1 MASLSPSM
9 PGVRAI
15 LALTAGLAFPAC
27 ERQSTEPEPLAAVTV
42 TVAPDLLTLSVGDR
56 AYLVATVRDSAGR
69 TLAGRTVNWASSA
82 PEVAAVSTAGL
93 VTALAP
99 GQTTI
104 HAYADQRVGFARIVV
119 QEAFTLPLAG
129 GRHWL
134 LLTEVGT
141 PTGSCPAGEGGL
153 RQDGGRDCSHAGVS
167 RYSLDFAAFTQEEGA
182 LTGVQPVVVL
192 AAADGTVIDV
202 CLRPPTEITCGPN
215 GPFVTVE
222 HRGGF
227 VAIYAHLDPA
237 SVTIRRKT
245 PVTQGQR
252 LGTMGAWGAGE
263 DAWVHFELRFEG
275 QGAQA
280 ASVLERLVVDGRT
293 LTEYQVGPEGPRFY
307 ASTNAGSG
315 TISQMSSA
323 PRSRSS
329 P

>member
-1 MASLSPSM
+1 
-9 PGVRAI
+9 
-15 LALTAGLAFPAC
+15 
-27 ERQSTEPEPLAAVTV
+27 
-42 TVAPDLLTLSVGDR
+42 
-56 AYLVATVRDSAGR
+56 
-69 TLAGRTVNWASSA
+69 
-82 PEVAAVSTAGL
+82 
-93 VTALAP
+93 
-99 GQTTI
+99 
-104 HAYADQRVGFARIVV
+104 
-119 QEAFTLPLAG
+119 
-129 GRHWL
+129 
-134 LLTEVGT
+134 VGT

-182 LTGVQPVVVL
+182 LTSVQPVEVL

-222 HRGGF
+222 HLGGF

-245 PVTQGQR
+245 PVTRGQR

-280 ASVLERLVVDGRT
+280 ASVLERLVVDDTGFRLAADGEKTHAT
-293 LTEYQVGPEGPRFY
+293 LTLGPGAVGGFMRFEFKATRTPIGPSIGPRIAAAFAY
-307 ASTNAGSG
+307 ADAVHGAGIG
-315 TISQMSSA
+315 PVTPAQPA
-323 PRSRSS
+323 RR
-329 P
+329 

>member
-15 LALTAGLAFPAC
+15 LALTAGLASPAC
-27 ERQSTEPEPLAAVTV
+27 DRQSTEPEPFPAVTV
-42 TVAPDLLTLSVGDR
+42 TVAPDLLTLSVGER
-56 AYLVATVRDSAGR
+56 ALLVATVRDSAGR

-82 PEVAAVSTAGL
+82 PEVASVSSGGQ
-93 VTALAP
+93 VTALAA

-104 HAYADQRVGFARIVV
+104 GAYADQRVGFARIVV
-119 QEAFTLPLAG
+119 QEAFTLPLPG

-167 RYSLDFAAFTQEEGA
+167 RYSLDFAAVTQEEGA
-182 LTGVQPVVVL
+182 LTGVQPVEVL

-202 CLRPPTEITCGPN
+202 CLQPPTEITCGPN

-227 VAIYAHLDPA
+227 VAIYAHLDPS

-245 PVTQGQR
+245 PVTRGQP
-252 LGTMGAWGAGE
+252 LGTMGAWGADK

-275 QGAQA
+275 QGAAA

-293 LTEYQVGPEGPRFY
+293 LTEYRVGPEGPRFY
-307 ASTNAGSG
+307 ASTNAGG
-315 TISQMSSA
+315 LTTD
-323 PRSRSS
+323 R
-329 P
+329 

>member
-15 LALTAGLAFPAC
+15 LALTAALASPAC
-27 ERQSTEPEPLAAVTV
+27 DRQSTEPEPFPAVTV
-42 TVAPDLLTLSVGDR
+42 TVAPDLLTLSVGER
-56 AYLVATVRDSAGR
+56 ALLVATVRDSAGR

-82 PEVAAVSTAGL
+82 PEVASVSSGGQ
-93 VTALAP
+93 VTALAA

-104 HAYADQRVGFARIVV
+104 RAYADQRVGFARIVV
-119 QEAFTLPLAG
+119 QEAFTLPLPG

-167 RYSLDFAAFTQEEGA
+167 RYSLDFAAVTQEEGA
-182 LTGVQPVVVL
+182 LTGVQPVEVL

-202 CLRPPTEITCGPN
+202 CLQPPTEITCGPN

-227 VAIYAHLDPA
+227 VAISAHLDPS

-245 PVTQGQR
+245 PVTRGQP
-252 LGTMGAWGAGE
+252 LGTMGAWGADK

-275 QGAQA
+275 QGAAA

-293 LTEYQVGPEGPRFY
+293 LTEYRVGPEGPRFY
-307 ASTNAGSG
+307 ASTNAGG
-315 TISQMSSA
+315 LTTD
-323 PRSRSS
+323 R
-329 P
+329 